1 MGILNTWS
9 IISFYL
15 VTTIMNPR
23 EGPGNPFQYSC
34 LEKVIDREALR
45 AIGHKVAESSMAE
58 VT

>member
-1 MGILNTWS
+1 
-9 IISFYL
+9 
-15 VTTIMNPR
+15 MNPR